1 MPVRAWSGAR
11 RLAAARSEGPAAR
24 RGATD
29 PRRYSRPRVIS
40 AERTRLADDVRPQRA
55 LAPAGPETDH
65 AMIVPDMVPA
75 ESGEVVDF
83 GPFRLYCQ
91 HRKLFCRRD
100 GIAVGGRATDV
111 LLALARRKG
120 ELVTKEQLFEAAWPN
135 VTVHESNLK
144 VTVACLRRALRE
156 FSPSHEYITTVVG
169 RGYWL
174 GTEPPTEE
182 FRSRANPP
190 AVVAG
195 HPLPELGMVIG
206 RDIEIAEL
214 HETLASNRLTTIV
227 GAGGIGK
234 TTVAVAAAQL
244 FEDEGGGSVIFVD
257 LARVASEEFVTSSLA
272 AALGISSDSDDSLRA
287 IVSILARRKTG
298 LLLATCESLLNVVC
312 EISDVLPA
320 K

>member
-1 MPVRAWSGAR
+1 VVADCVVRTTATATRRRVSASRRLLAGAETGHGMIVSGFLAEPDGDSSTSRSELDGISGA
-11 RLAAARSEGPAAR
+11 
-24 RGATD
+24 
-29 PRRYSRPRVIS
+29 
-40 AERTRLADDVRPQRA
+40 
-55 LAPAGPETDH
+55 
-65 AMIVPDMVPA
+65 DMVPA

-83 GPFRLYCQ
+83 GPFRLYCR
-91 HRKLFCRRD
+91 HRKLFCGRD
-100 GIAVGGRATDV
+100 EIDLGGRATDV

-135 VTVHESNLK
+135 VSVHESNLK
-144 VTVACLRRALRE
+144 VTVAALRRALRE

-174 GTEPPTEE
+174 GPEPPAEE
-182 FRSRANPP
+182 FHSRAIPP

-227 GAGGIGK
+227 GAGGMGK

-272 AALGISSDSDDSLRA
+272 AALGISSDSHDSLHA
-287 IVSILARRKTG
+287 IVSILAVGRPCSFWTH
-298 LLLATCESLLNVVC
+298 ASTCST
-312 EISDVLPA
+312 S
-320 K
+320 